1 MILHDEDSRLADGD
15 RLFDEDNGVVLRRW
29 VAGALDTNTWVVHA
43 PDSRDA
49 LLVDPGDDPERLA
62 AAVQDLRIQAI
73 VLTHAHWDHLLA
85 LPLLAELVD
94 APVLAHPAAS
104 EVWAHELQHLEEHGH
119 WDAGTATGDLL
130 PTGLLALD
138 PERRVWDGRIDAELA
153 DGDELV
159 VGGLVVQVVHTP
171 GHTPDGVT
179 LAMPGHLLTGDT
191 LFPGGPGL
199 TGWPLSDFDTIMKS
213 VEQLLTTYDVA
224 TGIHPGHGD
233 STTVGAEAPSLEAW
247 RARGW

>member
-1 MILHDEDSRLADGD
+1 MTD
-15 RLFDEDNGVVLRRW
+15 RVVLRRC
-29 VAGALDTNTWVVHA
+29 VAGALETNTWVVRA

-62 AAVQDLRIQAI
+62 AEVQDLRIQGI
-73 VLTHAHWDHLLA
+73 VLTHAHWDHVLA

-94 APVLAHPAAS
+94 APVLAHPAAT
-104 EVWAHELQHLEEHGH
+104 EVWAHELEQARKQGH
-119 WDAGTATGDLL
+119 WDAGTATGELL
-130 PTGLLALD
+130 PTGLLDLD
-138 PERRVWDGRIDAELA
+138 PGRRLWDGRIDGELA
-153 DGDELV
+153 DGQELV
-159 VGGLVVQVVHTP
+159 VGGLVVRVVHTP

-199 TGWPLSDFDTIMKS
+199 TGWPLSDFDTIMTS
-213 VEQLLTTYDVA
+213 VEHLLTAYDVA
-224 TGIHPGHGD
+224 VGIHPGHGD
-233 STTVGAEAPSLEAW
+233 STTVGAEAPSLQAW